1 MQFYNI
7 NDAIKALKDGT
18 VTSEELVK
26 NSIEEFEKDKTSSI
40 PLNAFLEMYD
50 DAVSKAQKRSKNFY

>member
-26 NSIEEFEKDKTSSI
+26 NSIEEFEKDKTSAI

-50 DAVSKAQKRSKNFY
+50 DAVSKAQKRSKNFS

>member
-50 DAVSKAQKRSKNFY
+50 DAVSKAQKRSKNFS